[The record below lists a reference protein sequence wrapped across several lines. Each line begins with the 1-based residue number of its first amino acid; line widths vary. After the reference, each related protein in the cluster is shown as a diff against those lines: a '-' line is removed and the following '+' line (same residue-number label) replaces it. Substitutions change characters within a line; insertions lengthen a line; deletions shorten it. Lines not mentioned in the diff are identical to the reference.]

1 MPKAG
6 TLHSHIDALAP
17 FDWLIEEVTYDPDVY
32 IFLGEAKSSQ
42 MSSGV
47 TPKLQVEE
55 PPLYGTF
62 KFMTSDRAVQLNAEY
77 GNEVYSK
84 KGQLQGPWYNVE
96 EVRALKPD
104 PKAFDKWLLSLITLG
119 QEDVDAGDVWTPFQ
133 NCFVR
138 VGGLTFYEKVFE
150 KFVRKVFES
159 AKADNLQFLEFRTL
173 PIYLYALDGTETV
186 TPLEAYQMIH
196 DIAQEYVDDSFF
208 GIRIV
213 ESVLRFISK
222 EEMKENL
229 RDTLAHHLQ
238 FPDLVVG
245 FDIVGQEDRG
255 ETLLFYLEEFLEFQ
269 MAVEEAN
276 ATFPFY
282 FHGGESLFMNTERDE
297 NLYDAMLLET
307 KRIGH
312 GYALRHH
319 PLLLD
324 MVKAKNV
331 AIEICPISNQILEL
345 VEDFRNHP
353 VATYIS
359 MDIPFV
365 VQTFSFLNF
374 VSTYFVVNVSY
385 KPVTHLHPD

>member
-1 MPKAG
+1 
-6 TLHSHIDALAP
+6 
-17 FDWLIEEVTYDPDVY
+17 
-32 IFLGEAKSSQ
+32 
-42 MSSGV
+42 
-47 TPKLQVEE
+47 
-55 PPLYGTF
+55 
-62 KFMTSDRAVQLNAEY
+62 
-77 GNEVYSK
+77 
-84 KGQLQGPWYNVE
+84 
-96 EVRALKPD
+96 
-104 PKAFDKWLLSLITLG
+104 
-119 QEDVDAGDVWTPFQ
+119 
-133 NCFVR
+133 
-138 VGGLTFYEKVFE
+138 
-150 KFVRKVFES
+150 
-159 AKADNLQFLEFRTL
+159 
-173 PIYLYALDGTETV
+173 
-186 TPLEAYQMIH
+186 MIH

-229 RDTLAHHLQ
+229 QDTLAHHLQ

-245 FDIVGQEDRG
+245 FDVVGQEDRG

-276 ATFPFY
+276 TTFPFY
-282 FHGGESLFMNTERDE
+282 FHGGESLFINTERDE

-345 VEDFRNHP
+345 VDDFRNHP

-365 VQTFSFLNF
+365 ISYDDPFLFGYDSLAYDLVVGVYSWGLDLKGIKQILENSIRYSAFREDEKAVMMFRFDELFAEF
-374 VSTYFVVNVSY
+374 VDRKVAEMQLGCQGLLACTSTTRSDSQVR
-385 KPVTHLHPD
+385 